1 MGYCKRSI
9 WMGLLA
15 AVVVLVVACRPSPEG
30 SGAGSA
36 APVSIECQVFYRAA
50 MGESFAESSVTLAAG
65 GDRGAVEHDDLRF
78 DAQYRADEYEG
89 HALSISVTDQDG
101 GEELVRQLYQIDRA
115 KGLVNQFVG
124 GHGFTGLVYVYHPG
138 SAAEM
143 QYFCLVR

>member
-1 MGYCKRSI
+1 MGDRKRSI
-9 WMGLLA
+9 WMGLLV
-15 AVVVLVVACRPSPEG
+15 AVGVLLVACRPSPEG

-36 APVSIECQVFYRAA
+36 APVSVECQVFYR
-50 MGESFAESSVTLAAG
+50 VTLAAD

-89 HALSISVTDQDG
+89 HSLSISVSDQDSG
-101 GEELVRQLYQIDRA
+101 DELVRQLYQIDRA

-138 SAAEM
+138 TPAEM

>member
-1 MGYCKRSI
+1 MGHCKRSI
-9 WMGLLA
+9 WMGLLV
-15 AVVVLVVACRPSPEG
+15 AVGVLLVACRPSSQG

-36 APVSIECQVFYRAA
+36 APVSVECQVFYRAS

-65 GDRGAVEHDDLRF
+65 GDRGTVEHDALRL

-89 HALSISVTDQDG
+89 HALSISVSDQDS
-101 GEELVRQLYQIDRA
+101 GEELVRQLYQIDRE